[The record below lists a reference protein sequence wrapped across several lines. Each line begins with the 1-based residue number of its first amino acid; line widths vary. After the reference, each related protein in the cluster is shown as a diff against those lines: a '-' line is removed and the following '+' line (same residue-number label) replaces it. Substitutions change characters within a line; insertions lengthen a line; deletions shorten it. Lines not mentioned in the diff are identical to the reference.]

1 MVTNI
6 TDQVTEQGQLPDRVT
21 NITYQLTEQG
31 QLPDRGYKYYRP
43 GNRPG
48 AATRQ
53 GLQILP
59 TR

>member
-6 TDQVTEQGQLPDRVT
+6 TDQVTEQGQLPDMGYKYT
-21 NITYQLTEQG
+21 DQITEQG
-31 QLPDRGYKYYRP
+31 QQPDNGYKFYRQE
-43 GNRPG
+43 NRTG